1 MILDSLIL
9 PLILASIT
17 YNELEKMFY
26 IDKKSG
32 VAKKLNNFELFY
44 FTNGI
49 FNVLYQMGKS
59 NIIIFLAFLTDL
71 LKIILINQFNLK
83 DKKTMMSS
91 SFEIPKHIAYLQLF
105 LKDLATNAEIDL
117 DYFELGFN
125 SYLMLKN
132 VYN

>member
-1 MILDSLIL
+1 M
-9 PLILASIT
+9 ASIT

-26 IDKKSG
+26 FDKTSG

-49 FNVLYQMGKS
+49 FNILYQMGKS

-71 LKIILINQFNLK
+71 LKIKLINQFNLK

-91 SFEIPKHIAYLQLF
+91 SFEIPKQIAYLQLF
-105 LKDLATNAEIDL
+105 LKDLANNAEIDL

>member
-1 MILDSLIL
+1 
-9 PLILASIT
+9 
-17 YNELEKMFY
+17 
-26 IDKKSG
+26 
-32 VAKKLNNFELFY
+32 
-44 FTNGI
+44 
-49 FNVLYQMGKS
+49 
-59 NIIIFLAFLTDL
+59 
-71 LKIILINQFNLK
+71 
-83 DKKTMMSS
+83 MMSS